1 MNRGKKKYQKVIITI
16 GIFFCIPFFLFGQSV
31 KKSRILFLLDAS
43 SSMTYQWNPKY
54 SRFDIAS
61 NILLKIID
69 SVYALNNEVEFAV
82 RAYGTQFPAQEKN
95 CTDTRLEVPFN
106 IQNVAQINTRL
117 KNIKP
122 IGFSPIAYSL
132 KQASENELMD
142 ARLYDYSII
151 FITDGGESCNG
162 DVCNTFKEFI
172 EKKIKVKP
180 YIIGLD
186 RNEQLNL
193 LYDCMG
199 NFIKVSDSADI
210 DKAVKM
216 IVDANRPLL
225 EKPKVMNLPTVF
237 ANPPVIKDTDLATP
251 AVPVVKLVKSK
262 SIFPRLRMV
271 PYTIKVNDK
280 IIFKPAYIIQ
290 VKASSITLKMNF
302 EEEKPIPAFVKKTD
316 VFPKIIAAKYK
327 GTTAAKSVLK
337 PKELASNNNAKAIL
351 RFQFEEPLT
360 RNTDIFPFLRPA
372 RYTNK
377 KAENKAVIVA
387 KSRPYD
393 KGKKATLRFDVE
405 EPLVRNTDIFPFLR
419 PIKYSYKK
427 TENKVVLAAKSRA
440 YDKGKKATLRFEVE
454 EPVKRV
460 SNIMPRLSMQKYAS
474 TKTAAS
480 LKSPKS
486 ITFNTKQKAILRF
499 EIEEKKKGVLGTLKV
514 DKYPMRYSYAYRLPQ
529 IPPRQPNKGVGIL
542 RFSDDDMGI
551 VVKKKDTS
559 SKPKVIKP
567 IEKADTE
574 FEVAVENSQETK
586 VQVFFEG
593 RNGKKYPNAT
603 PEIVFKDAGTKSV
616 VSSFRRAVE
625 AGIPVPQNMTAG
637 KYNVVVVGYNDL
649 YLNNVTILPNKLNKI
664 TIQVTD
670 GTLSFAYVGN
680 RARPVEYNAVVNRRF
695 AAGATVLQKCTDK
708 LPFEPGTYYVE
719 IATLP
724 ASKFSIDMS
733 FGALYELQIPEPGTL
748 QITNS
753 KPVGTIQLQ
762 YEHGDKFEV
771 FYSKV
776 LTGSLSTQTIELQPG
791 KYKIIYPKNPNLP
804 QMGSN
809 ILDFRIKSNQNTM
822 LELE

>member
-1 MNRGKKKYQKVIITI
+1 M
-16 GIFFCIPFFLFGQSV
+16 
-31 KKSRILFLLDAS
+31 
-43 SSMTYQWNPKY
+43 
-54 SRFDIAS
+54 
-61 NILLKIID
+61 
-69 SVYALNNEVEFAV
+69 YALNNEVEFAV
-82 RAYGTQFPAQEKN
+82 RAYGTQFPAQDKN

-132 KQASENELMD
+132 KQASENELTD

-225 EKPKVMNLPTVF
+225 EKPKVLNLPTVF
-237 ANPPVIKDTDLATP
+237 ANPPVIKDTDLGTP
-251 AVPVVKLVKSK
+251 IVPEVKMVKSK
-262 SIFPRLRMV
+262 SIFPRLRML
-271 PYTIKVNDK
+271 PYSIKVKDK

-290 VKASSITLKMNF
+290 VKATSITLKMDF
-302 EEEKPIPAFVKKTD
+302 EDEKPKAVFVKKTD
-316 VFPKIIAAKYK
+316 VFPKIIASKYK
-327 GTTAAKSVLK
+327 VTSPTKSVLK
-337 PKELASNNNAKAIL
+337 AKELSSNQNAKAIL

-360 RNTDIFPFLRPA
+360 RNTDIFPFLRP
-372 RYTNK
+372 
-377 KAENKAVIVA
+377 
-387 KSRPYD
+387 S
-393 KGKKATLRFDVE
+393 
-405 EPLVRNTDIFPFLR
+405 
-419 PIKYSYKK
+419 KYSYKK
-427 TENKVVLAAKSRA
+427 ADNKLVITAKSRS

-454 EPVKRV
+454 EALVRNTDVFPFLRSAKYSYKKAENKLAITAKSRSYEKGKKATLRFEVEEPIKRV
-460 SNIMPRLSMQKYAS
+460 NNILPRLAMQKYAS
-474 TKTAAS
+474 SKTVSA

-486 ITFNTKQKAILRF
+486 ATYNNKQKATLRF
-499 EIEEKKKGVLGTLKV
+499 EIEEKKKLVLGNLKV

-542 RFSDDDMGI
+542 RFSDEDMGI
-551 VVKKKDTS
+551 VIKKKDTS

-567 IEKADTE
+567 VEKTDTE
-574 FEVAVENSQETK
+574 FEIAVENSQETR

-593 RNGKKYPNAT
+593 RNGKKYPSAT
-603 PEIVFKDAGTKSV
+603 PEIVFKDA
-616 VSSFRRAVE
+616 VSKNVTTSFRRAVE
-625 AGIPVPQNMTAG
+625 GGVPVPQNMTPG
-637 KYNVVVVGYNDL
+637 KFNVVVVGYNDL

-664 TIQVTD
+664 TIKVTD

-680 RARPVEYNAVVNRRF
+680 RSRPVEYTAIVNRRF
-695 AAGATVLQKCTDK
+695 AAGATVMQKCTDK

-753 KPVGTIQLQ
+753 KPMGTIQLQ
-762 YEHGDKFEV
+762 YEHGEKFEV

-776 LTGSLSTQTIELQPG
+776 LTGSLAAQTIELQPG